1 MIHSEDGRVALRGST
16 EDIVDDL
23 TFAMAAVLRNAKC
36 RDKARLMNIGVNLVN
51 NAIDILTEAE
61 KEKTDND

>member
-1 MIHSEDGRVALRGST
+1 MIHSDDGRVALSGKT

-23 TFAMAAVLRNAKC
+23 TFAIAAVLRNAKC
-36 RDKARLMNIGVNLVN
+36 RDKKKLMSIGMNLVN

-61 KEKTDND
+61 QEKPKND